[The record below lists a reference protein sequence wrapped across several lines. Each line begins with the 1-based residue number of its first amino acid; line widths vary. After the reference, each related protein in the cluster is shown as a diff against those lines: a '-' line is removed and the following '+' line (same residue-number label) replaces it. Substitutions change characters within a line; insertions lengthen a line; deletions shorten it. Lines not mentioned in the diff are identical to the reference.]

1 METKE
6 SKVTNVQGNGTWETT
21 DGTTFYKFEISMENG
36 DSGEYY
42 AKTQDQTKFK
52 VGEVTTYTY
61 KGGKFPKIKP
71 AWTQNNTGGGSNY
84 SSNREDL
91 IIRQTCIKAGA
102 EISNNPEGAVIAA
115 EVFYRWIIQK
125 EAAEVKERVKQDLP
139 F

>member
-6 SKVTNVQGNGTWETT
+6 SRVTNVQGNGTWETN

-52 VGEVTTYTY
+52 VGEVTAYTY
-61 KGGKFPKIKP
+61 KGGKFPKINP
-71 AWTQNNTGGGSNY
+71 AWNPSNPGGGS
-84 SSNREDL
+84 SFDRESA

-102 EISNNPEGAVIAA
+102 EIASSPEQAIHAA
-115 EVFYRWIIQK
+115 ALFYTWIISETPDPKPEK
-125 EAAEVKERVKQDLP
+125 ESKENLP